1 MLPYQ
6 KASGLSIGI
15 LRQNNFSP
23 PPRSLILFD
32 PRIHA
37 SALLERRE
45 AALNFER
52 AKGALNLEL
61 GEAPRS
67 RRSQLAL
74 SIHWCYYL

>member
-1 MLPYQ
+1 
-6 KASGLSIGI
+6 
-15 LRQNNFSP
+15 
-23 PPRSLILFD
+23 LILFD